1 VAHRRRSRQ
10 GGGIPAYGGHDPL
23 LDATPAATLD
33 LHGDT
38 AMEAERRVRDFVH
51 AQARLTGAGGRVL
64 HVITGRG
71 RGSAGRPVLPG
82 VVRRVLQGDVA
93 RFVEDFDR
101 DLDEAGFLIRLRGP
115 SG

>member
-1 VAHRRRSRQ
+1 VARKRRGRRK
-10 GGGIPAYGGHDPL
+10 GGFPAFGGTDPL

-38 AMEAERRVRDFVH
+38 ALDAERRVRDFIRTH
-51 AQARLTGAGGRVL
+51 ARTSSGQTL

-93 RFVEDFDR
+93 RFVDDYDK
-101 DLDEAGFLIRLRGP
+101 DLDEAGYLIRLK
-115 SG
+115 